1 MLEGLDQELLGLLAH
16 GVDLAGDPLV
26 HLLLPLGGVLAL
38 KFLGDLAY
46 LGFSSNLVMWL
57 IYFFV
62 LSRISK
68 LIFNVRSAL
77 LTSREH
83 DEEVSEAS
91 VAEEPLLCLLG
102 VLVHGVS
109 DHLEVDG
116 STLDHLLDI
125 FLLEVV
131 AEHDAQH
138 GGGELQDL
146 RRVHGA
152 LQLLGITL
160 ILLTAEVEEVL
171 AEVVSLLEEGLLPEV
186 VFDVFE
192 VGVGDRELG
201 RFVLQGQEELFK

>member
-1 MLEGLDQELLGLLAH
+1 M
-16 GVDLAGDPLV
+16 
-26 HLLLPLGGVLAL
+26 PLGGVFAL

-68 LIFNVRSAL
+68 LIFNVRSTL

-131 AEHDAQH
+131 AEHDAQD
-138 GGGELQDL
+138 GGGELKDL
-146 RRVHGA
+146 RRVHRA
-152 LQLLGITL
+152 LQLLGIS
-160 ILLTAEVEEVL
+160 LLLLAAQVEQVL
-171 AEVVSLLEEGLLPEV
+171 AEVVGLLEEGLLPEV
-186 VFDVFE
+186 VLDI
-192 VGVGDRELG
+192 L
-201 RFVLQGQEELFK
+201 

>member
-1 MLEGLDQELLGLLAH
+1 
-16 GVDLAGDPLV
+16 
-26 HLLLPLGGVLAL
+26 
-38 KFLGDLAY
+38 
-46 LGFSSNLVMWL
+46 MWL

-68 LIFNVRSAL
+68 LIFNVRSTL

-131 AEHDAQH
+131 AEHDAQD
-138 GGGELQDL
+138 GGGELKDL
-146 RRVHGA
+146 RRVHRA
-152 LQLLGITL
+152 LQLLGIS
-160 ILLTAEVEEVL
+160 LLLLAAQVEQVL
-171 AEVVSLLEEGLLPEV
+171 AEVVGLLEEGLLPEV
-186 VFDVFE
+186 VLDI
-192 VGVGDRELG
+192 L
-201 RFVLQGQEELFK
+201 